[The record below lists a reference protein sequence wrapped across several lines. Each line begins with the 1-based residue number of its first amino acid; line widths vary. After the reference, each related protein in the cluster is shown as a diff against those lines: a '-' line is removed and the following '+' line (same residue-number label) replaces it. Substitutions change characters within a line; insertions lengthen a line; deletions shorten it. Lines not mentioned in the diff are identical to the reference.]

1 MAFDPSKRNS
11 PSKLSQEEEDDILN
25 MIGDNDGDDSNDD
38 REEIKN
44 KIKTETSIKRTPKA
58 SKEVEKEKKTVIACI
73 AVCLAVVL
81 VGGIIFFI
89 NNKNKNAELQK
100 YQESLANAQ
109 KENEKSKNKEEITAG
124 TPDLYGN
131 ATGENK
137 SDITSSENITTNLNG
152 EAVNPNY
159 NVTNV
164 ETVTDYI
171 NYTKY
176 RAVTSEGMEFY
187 WLEVV
192 YKQKT
197 YKCQV
202 KYNIYSKLDTQGITV
217 VDMEV
222 LTLDDGSQIISY
234 MNVRKDADT
243 LLNNK

>member
-1 MAFDPSKRNS
+1 MAFDPNKRNA

-25 MIGDNDGDDSNDD
+25 MIGDDEDSPKDD

-44 KIKTETSIKRTPKA
+44 KVKTESSVRRTPKA
-58 SKEVEKEKKTVIACI
+58 SKEMEKEKKTVIACI
-73 AVCLAVVL
+73 AVCLAVIL
-81 VGGIIFFI
+81 IGGVVFFV

-109 KENEKSKNKEEITAG
+109 KENEKNKNKEDIKAG

-137 SDITSSENITTNLNG
+137 SEITSSENITTNLNG

-159 NVTNV
+159 NVVNV

-176 RAVTSEGMEFY
+176 RAVTAEGMEFY

-192 YKQKT
+192 YKQKA

-222 LTLDDGSQIISY
+222 LTLDDGSEIISY

>member
-1 MAFDPSKRNS
+1 MAFDPNKRNT

-25 MIGDNDGDDSNDD
+25 MIGDDEGVPSDD

-44 KIKTETSIKRTPKA
+44 KVKTENSVKRTPKNN
-58 SKEVEKEKKTVIACI
+58 KEIEKEKKTVIACI

-81 VGGIIFFI
+81 IGAVVFFI
-89 NNKNKNAELQK
+89 NNKNKNAQLQQ
-100 YQESLANAQ
+100 YQQSLENAK
-109 KENEKSKNKEEITAG
+109 KENEKNKNKDDIKAG

-131 ATGENK
+131 STGENK
-137 SDITSSENITTNLNG
+137 SDITPADNITTNLNG

-159 NVTNV
+159 NVVNI

-222 LTLDDGSQIISY
+222 LTLDDGSEIISY